1 MEVSRGIITNRNGI
15 VLILGLAHFW
25 LPVHRF
31 MLLTEVLVTTII
43 LHVSQ
48 RYPRLDAPDWSSDQ

>member
-1 MEVSRGIITNRNGI
+1 MTKTV
-15 VLILGLAHFW
+15 HFW

-43 LHVSQ
+43 LHVSTSG
-48 RYPRLDAPDWSSDQ
+48 AI